1 MIRTILIF
9 LLFAGV
15 TFFFYQNNNVLSER
29 SLVGTWQLKIE
40 DLDDLKTYESDRKD
54 RTEMNLGDRLE
65 SALKSGLSSFFGDL
79 LEDFEIRFVFGRN
92 NVARMEIDALGG
104 HEIENLEWEVLNRN
118 QVAIREKDSRDRENN
133 IWIFENGKLISTD
146 RNQDGELEKNYDVY
160 MTKVR

>member
-15 TFFFYQNNNVLSER
+15 TFFFYRNNKVLSER
-29 SLVGTWQLKIE
+29 SLVGTWQLAIE
-40 DLDDLKTYESDRKD
+40 DLDDLKTYESDRED

-79 LEDFEIRFVFGRN
+79 LEDFEIRFVFERN

-104 HEIENLEWEVLNRN
+104 HEIEDLEWKVLNRN
-118 QVAIREKDSRDRENN
+118 QVAIREKDSRDKETN
-133 IWIFENGKLISTD
+133 IWILENGKLISTD
-146 RNQDGELEKNYDVY
+146 LNKDGELEKNYDVY
-160 MTKVR
+160 MTKVK